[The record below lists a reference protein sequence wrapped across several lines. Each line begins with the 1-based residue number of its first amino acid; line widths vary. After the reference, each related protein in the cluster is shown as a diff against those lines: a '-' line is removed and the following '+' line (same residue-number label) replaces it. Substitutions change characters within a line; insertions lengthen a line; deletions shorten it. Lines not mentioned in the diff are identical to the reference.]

1 MEVLQRLRDRAAEV
15 FDGAPVL
22 FAYLYGSQATG
33 RTHPRSDVD
42 VAVYLDEST
51 VPERRLDLSLRLA
64 GDLERVCRVTPV
76 EALLVL
82 NEARIELAG
91 RVLGERVVI
100 YSRDEPTR
108 VRYESLTL
116 RMFHDF
122 EQHARPLRR
131 ARLAAIAR
139 GAR

>member
-1 MEVLQRLRDRAAEV
+1 MEVLQRLRGRAAEV
-15 FDGAPVL
+15 FDGSPVL
-22 FAYLYGSQATG
+22 FAYLYGSQVTG

-51 VPERRLDLSLRLA
+51 PPEQWLDLSLRLA
-64 GDLERVCRVTPV
+64 GDLERACGVAPV

-82 NEARIELAG
+82 NDARIELAG
-91 RVLGERVVI
+91 RVLGERAVV
-100 YSRDEPTR
+100 YSRDEPAR

-122 EQHARPLRR
+122 ELHARPLRR

-139 GAR
+139 GQR